1 MRITGLMKSGHFCSI
16 HRSYHTLTT
25 GSTTTTR
32 SPGLVSCCT
41 HSHPR
46 LCPCRSWKRAWKS
59 KYWHFQLLSWKKR
72 GCFFPSCG
80 KFSKHENRVQMLGSQ
95 NRMTNIPYREISKKL
110 PLMVKVQSPLRLG
123 LRNLEK
129 CLRSTEQENSL
140 EQNPRSLSSSP
151 CKLFQSSFHH
161 PTLCKPSSPGM
172 TN

>member
-1 MRITGLMKSGHFCSI
+1 MVTSAAYIART
-16 HRSYHTLTT
+16 
-25 GSTTTTR
+25 
-32 SPGLVSCCT
+32 T
-41 HSHPR
+41 HSRQAPPPPH
-46 LCPCRSWKRAWKS
+46 AA
-59 KYWHFQLLSWKKR
+59 QVLSLAAPTPTPGCARVVAEREPGKANTGNFSFYRGKKR